1 MDPAEFTPVEDKKA
15 EIIEVE
21 AKKPEEA
28 AEPKPPSALALLLR
42 KLLRWAIVFVVA
54 YVLGIITIWI
64 SSLRPMKAE
73 INALQ
78 ASLDRSEG
86 HVTLLGILTDVTS
99 AQLALSEEDVVA
111 AKAALTTTGDRLA
124 SLEGTL
130 VETGDEFLERL
141 QVRLD
146 DVMRGLD
153 GNRFAAERDLEVLA
167 NDILEWERALFG
179 R

>member
-1 MDPAEFTPVEDKKA
+1 MDPAEFSPVEDKKA

-21 AKKPEEA
+21 AQKPEEE
-28 AEPKPPSALALLLR
+28 AEPKAPSALTLFLR
-42 KLLRWAIVFVVA
+42 KALRWVIAIAVA
-54 YVLGIITIWI
+54 YVFGVVTIWLA
-64 SSLRPMKAE
+64 SLRPMKAE
-73 INALQ
+73 IETLQ

-99 AQLALSEEDVVA
+99 AQLALTDDDVVT
-111 AKAALTTTGDRLA
+111 AKALLTTTGDRLA

-130 VETGDEFLERL
+130 VEAGDDFLARL
-141 QVRLD
+141 QDRLS